1 MFNDGYEIS
10 YDHIDMTKARI
21 TVTLPDEVVKD
32 IDKRERN
39 RSRFVLEAV
48 EHELANR
55 RRQDLLASVE
65 SPHPQSAEVAE
76 AGIAEWGDRGAH
88 GDEDLLDLA
97 SGNSV
102 RWSPEQGWTELD
114 E

>member
-1 MFNDGYEIS
+1 MPR
-10 YDHIDMTKARI
+10 ARI

-48 EHELANR
+48 ENELAHR

-65 SPHPQSAEVAE
+65 SPHPQSQEVAE
-76 AGIAEWGDRGAH
+76 AGMAEWGDRSAE
-88 GDEDLLDLA
+88 GDAGLLDSDA
-97 SGNSV
+97 GSPV
-102 RWSPEQGWTELD
+102 RWTPAGGWAEV
-114 E
+114 EE